1 MRGSITKSLIT
12 LQYRNYIVIYK
23 HQTMLIGVFINGYIV
38 CFKRIRRVFNGIRE
52 TLNAMV
58 RELRVR
64 K

>member
-12 LQYRNYIVIYK
+12 LQYKNYVVIYRHK
-23 HQTMLIGVFINGYIV
+23 TMLVGVIINGYIV
-38 CFKRIRRVFNGIRE
+38 CFKKIKKAFEDMRE

-58 RELRVR
+58 LELRIR